1 MVVFADQYSWQLP
14 KSRYVE
20 GLKELALVRGTI
32 TIEGKRSSFLFPIL
46 LREGE
51 TASKGNLGAD
61 DTVATIEIGVLLV
74 EMHGSALPAGAP
86 SLAAHELRE
95 RGDEVAAAC
104 EVGAVIAVR
113 GDDGIGAGDGG
124 LHPDGDGL
132 LAVVEVAEPADELGL
147 IEGIRGDLH
156 PAHHGHVAEEGEEL
170 GRGGG
175 DVARGRVDDVGGEG
189 DRGLDGERRRGVRDR
204 ARRDERRGLGPR
216 GGDAAEEDGR
226 SHGYGCLGFRGGDG
240 EVDLGVGGEEGDRK
254 RDFSLRNSRC
264 ALNKEIKNGA
274 RLVGVDGLR
283 GPAAHIAL
291 GQSCGRKKLRVIYIL
306 ISVKFYWFK
315 LSLTS
320 IR

>member
-14 KSRYVE
+14 KSRYIE

-132 LAVVEVAEPADELGL
+132 LAVVEVAEAADQLRL
-147 IEGIRGDLH
+147 VQRVRRDLRA
-156 PAHHGHVAEEGEEL
+156 AHGGHVAEEGGEL
-170 GRGGG
+170 ARRGGHL
-175 DVARGRVDDVGGEG
+175 ARGRVHDVGLVG
-189 DRGLDGERRRGVRDR
+189 DRGLDGERLRRIGDTPD
-204 ARRDERRGLGPR
+204 AR
-216 GGDAAEEDGR
+216 
-226 SHGYGCLGFRGGDG
+226 
-240 EVDLGVGGEEGDRK
+240 
-254 RDFSLRNSRC
+254 
-264 ALNKEIKNGA
+264 
-274 RLVGVDGLR
+274 
-283 GPAAHIAL
+283 
-291 GQSCGRKKLRVIYIL
+291 GQG
-306 ISVKFYWFK
+306 
-315 LSLTS
+315 
-320 IR
+320 